1 MIGRAAARAGE
12 ADCVR
17 EALRLA
23 KSANQSQQGI
33 DLETSVAKNLRF
45 VGRVRRIPGFAASAA
60 IALAS
65 TGAGAQNAPTTPN
78 IKMVDENF
86 VEMPSDFVSADVHQF
101 SIGSGVGKLTQSIKN
116 WSTDSPAPVASIPAS
131 GFYPG
136 SPFETDY
143 TGGIIMSLGNDGT
156 PSCSL
161 VFKFADI
168 SERFTCDTTTG
179 VPLQSLDQK
188 GGSFPTITST
198 SWVYVDRFGAKYFI
212 DKTINGPTS
221 DYSWPVT
228 EVDYPDGRILK
239 VYYKNAP
246 GSYSNAPRIQGI
258 ENNLGYFI
266 KYEYKSD
273 VPTQSDSADW
283 AWISKAY
290 GGNHAYDV
298 CDVSAD
304 HCTLS
309 TSKTASVNWPS
320 DFSYIDILNAAGETS
335 HYTLDSYHEI
345 TSYTPPDQTSP
356 EVTYTMCA
364 RGAGLCSWTMSDVG
378 TNLWYAAWVQGG
390 TYMYPGK
397 VYTAVSHGETTNY
410 EPSNSCNCGGYIA
423 ATTFSNDYRGVRQ
436 LAIYAPPQS
445 LRPYIAG
452 SLDSYMDEKGE
463 QFTYAGDATNHLTSF
478 TDATGVST
486 GFTYDSRSNITSQI
500 VGPTDGSSS
509 AVTTAAYPATCTN
522 VVTCNKP
529 TSVTDPK
536 GGETDF
542 TYDPVHGGIL
552 TETRPADP
560 NGVRPQKRYTYVQ
573 RYAVYYNTAGV
584 LTQAAT
590 PIWLVASESY
600 CRTSSWTG
608 TVCAAGS
615 SDEVVT
621 SYDYGPTTGA
631 NNLLLRGEAVVA
643 SGQTRRTCYS
653 YNAFGDRVSETS
665 PNANLGSC
673 P

>member
-1 MIGRAAARAGE
+1 MTPNARFI
-12 ADCVR
+12 
-17 EALRLA
+17 RLA
-23 KSANQSQQGI
+23 CGSA
-33 DLETSVAKNLRF
+33 AC
-45 VGRVRRIPGFAASAA
+45 AA
-60 IALAS
+60 IALAPL
-65 TGAGAQNAPTTPN
+65 TAAAQNAPTTPN
-78 IKMVDENF
+78 VKMVDENF

-116 WSTDSPAPVASIPAS
+116 WSTDDPVPVASIPAS

-136 SPFETDY
+136 DPFETDY
-143 TGGIIMSLGNDGT
+143 TGGIIMSWNYGAA
-156 PSCSL
+156 PSCSF
-161 VFKFADI
+161 VFKFADV
-168 SERFTCDTTTG
+168 SERFTCDTNTG
-179 VPLQSLDQK
+179 VPLQSLDLK
-188 GGSFPTITST
+188 GGSFPTVTST
-198 SWVYVDRFGAKYFI
+198 SWVYVDHFGAKYFI
-212 DKTINGPTS
+212 DKTISLSGSN
-221 DYSWPVT
+221 YWWPVT
-228 EVDYPDGRILK
+228 EVDYPDGRVLK
-239 VYYKNAP
+239 IYYKTP
-246 GSYSNAPRIQGI
+246 TGTYSSSNAPRIQGV

-273 VPTQSDSADW
+273 VPTQSGSTDW

-304 HCTLS
+304 HCTLT
-309 TSKTASVNWPS
+309 TSKMASVNWPA
-320 DFSYIDILNAAGETS
+320 DFSYIDILNASGERS
-335 HYTLDSYHEI
+335 HYTLDSYYEI
-345 TSYTPPDQTSP
+345 TSYTPPDHTSP

-364 RGAGLCSWTMSDVG
+364 RGAGLCSWTMSDAG
-378 TNLWYAAWVQGG
+378 TSMWYYAWIQGG

-397 VYTAVSHGETTNY
+397 VYTAVSHGETTHY
-410 EPSNSCNCGGYIA
+410 QPSNSCNCGGYIA
-423 ATTFSNDYRGVRQ
+423 ATQFLNDYRGTRE
-436 LAIYAPPQS
+436 LAIYAPPQY

-452 SLDSYMDEKGE
+452 SLDSYMDEKG
-463 QFTYAGDATNHLTSF
+463 QQYIYTGDATNHLTYF
-478 TDATGVST
+478 TDASGVST
-486 GFTYDSRSNITSQI
+486 GFTYDPRSNITSQT
-500 VGPTDGSSS
+500 VSPSDGSSS
-509 AVTTAAYPATCTN
+509 AVTSAAYPATCTN

-573 RYAVYYNTAGV
+573 RYAVYYNSAGV
-584 LTQAAT
+584 LAQAAI

-608 TVCAAGS
+608 TACAAGS
-615 SDEVVT
+615 SDEVIT
-621 SYDYGPTTGA
+621 NYDYGPTTGA

-643 SGQTRRTCYS
+643 GGQTRRTCFS
-653 YNAFGDRVSETS
+653 YNPFGDRVSETT